1 VTDVV
6 ATTAGPISILA
17 GLFLLRRSWLAQR
30 RGRTLL
36 LPAGWLCVIAGIA
49 SWIEVWGPEIGL
61 AYGLLG
67 LSVAAYTLVFAGAEM
82 RSGTRVIVVR
92 EPALEPEVRPTNWPR
107 GIAKSLLAIVL
118 AGIAAIGL
126 GVAFAV
132 AMPMSPQDRIMIGG
146 LLVPIL
152 WGAGMAWTLSDAKLL
167 RATVV
172 LGSVSA
178 LGYGIAF
185 LPKVVPQ

>member
-1 VTDVV
+1 VID
-6 ATTAGPISILA
+6 ALAATAGPISILV
-17 GLFLLRRSWLAQR
+17 GLFLLRQSWLAQR

-36 LPAGWLCVIAGIA
+36 LPAGWLCVVAGLA
-49 SWIEVWGPEIGL
+49 LWMQVWGPEVGT

-67 LSVAAYTLVFAGAEM
+67 LSIGAYALVFAGVDV

-107 GIAKSLLAIVL
+107 GIAKSLLAVVL
-118 AGIAAIGL
+118 SGIAAIGI

-132 AMPMSPQDRIMIGG
+132 AMPMAPHDRIMIGG

-152 WGAGMAWTLSDAKLL
+152 WGAGMAWTLSDARLR
-167 RATVV
+167 RAT
-172 LGSVSA
+172 LLLFSVSA

-185 LPKVVPQ
+185 LPKVLPQ

>member
-1 VTDVV
+1 VID
-6 ATTAGPISILA
+6 ALAAAAGPIAILA
-17 GLFLLRRSWLAQR
+17 GLFLLRLSWLAQR

-36 LPAGWLCVIAGIA
+36 LPAGWLCVIAGLA
-49 SWIEVWGPEIGL
+49 LWMQVWGAEVGT

-67 LSVAAYTLVFAGAEM
+67 LSIGAYALIVAGADA

-118 AGIAAIGL
+118 SGIAAIGI

-132 AMPMSPQDRIMIGG
+132 AMPMGPQDRIMIGG

-152 WGAGMAWTLSDAKLL
+152 WGAGMAWTLSDARLL
-167 RATVV
+167 RATAV
-172 LGSVSA
+172 LFSVSA

-185 LPKVVPQ
+185 LPKVFPQ